1 MTPRVPAVAGTFYP
15 RGAGEL
21 AGAIRA
27 AQSRDSRAPNHVASR
42 CVICPHAGYEYS
54 AHVACHS
61 IRAVAESGAGGPVI
75 IIGPEHA
82 GAGDGATVSTAPSW
96 STPLGE
102 AAVDQEAAR
111 ELAAAGGP
119 LSAGEGAHAGEHS
132 VEVQVPLLQ
141 EALGDG
147 LRIVPVAMS
156 DQDAQ
161 TALAVGRAAAAVAS
175 SRGGAIVA
183 SSDLTHYEPEE
194 AAAKKDSAL
203 LERVLALDA
212 GGMYATMASMR
223 VSACGHGPIAAAIAA
238 ARSMGASAGRL
249 LRYATSAEAGGPR
262 ASVVGYAS
270 VVFA

>member
-1 MTPRVPAVAGTFYP
+1 MRPRAPAVAGTFYP

-21 AGAIRA
+21 VGAIRA
-27 AQSRDSRAPNHVASR
+27 AKSRDARAPNHVASR
-42 CVICPHAGYEYS
+42 CAICPHAGYEYS

-61 IRAVAESGAGGPVI
+61 IRAIAESGARGPVI
-75 IIGPEHA
+75 VIGPEHA
-82 GAGDGATVSTAPSW
+82 GARTGATVSTAPSW

-102 AAVDQEAAR
+102 ATVDQDAAR

-119 LSAGEGAHAGEHS
+119 LSAGEAAHAGEHS

-141 EALGDG
+141 DALGDG
-147 LRIVPVAMS
+147 LRIVPVTMS

-175 SRGGAIVA
+175 SRDGAIVA
-183 SSDLTHYEPEE
+183 SSDLTHYEPEA

-203 LERVLALDA
+203 LGRVLALDA
-212 GGMYATMASMR
+212 PGMYGTLASMR
-223 VSACGHGPIAAAIAA
+223 VSACGYGAIAAAIAA
-238 ARSMGASAGRL
+238 ARFMGASAGRL

-262 ASVVGYAS
+262 DSVVGYAS

>member
-1 MTPRVPAVAGTFYP
+1 MRPRAPAAAGTFYP
-15 RGAGEL
+15 RGRGEL
-21 AGAIRA
+21 AEAVRA
-27 AQSRDSRAPNHVASR
+27 ARARGARAPNHVASR
-42 CVICPHAGYEYS
+42 CAICPHAGYEYS

-61 IRAVAESGAGGPVI
+61 VRAIAESGARGPVI
-75 IIGPEHA
+75 IIGPEHS
-82 GAGDGATVSTAPSW
+82 GAGRGASVSTAPSW

-102 AAVDQEAAR
+102 AAVDQAAAR

-119 LSAGEGAHAGEHS
+119 LSAGEKAHACEHS
-132 VEVQVPLLQ
+132 AEVQVPLLQ
-141 EALGDG
+141 DALGAG

-161 TALAVGRAAAAVAS
+161 TALAVGSAAAAVAIAREGS
-175 SRGGAIVA
+175 IVA
-183 SSDLTHYEPEE
+183 SSDLTHYEPEGV
-194 AAAKKDSAL
+194 ARRKDSAL

-212 GGMYATMASMR
+212 GGMYSTMASMR
-223 VSACGHGPIAAAIAA
+223 VSACGYGPIAAAIAA

-262 ASVVGYAS
+262 DSVVGYAS